1 MIICSRCGK
10 ENQDQFKYCLG
21 CGSKLQVAVPA
32 AADPLRAPPAAQ
44 EPAPLGMAKTFSPPP
59 PTALADPESAVAFQA
74 TRFQAPA
81 PAAAAVVRPVASP
94 GSAPHVVRA
103 SGAIGGQRTAPT
115 STGPASAPS
124 RAPTPA
130 AGQEASRPRP
140 VTSQQDATAAASRLA
155 TAPTAWR
162 PGGASTAA
170 PIPSAAAGPRVSVA
184 AVQAPVR
191 STGQPSPSVA
201 PPAPVGAAAAYPLA
215 TAAPIPPAA
224 SGPTLCPRC
233 GNPVSTGFAFCGACG
248 HRMKP
253 AAGAVVEAALE
264 QAAALAPEP
273 VKATVR
279 GQLTLIRPDGTEGG
293 SHPLHQGE
301 NLVGR
306 GQGHLFDSDPYL
318 SPRHAEFVLTEAG
331 LEVRDLRSL
340 NGVFVKLTQ
349 EETLESGDT
358 LRIGQE
364 LLRFDAISP
373 PSPLEDGTEIIGTPN
388 PGYWGRLSVI
398 VGRDVDGPAFPLF
411 DETVVLGRERG
422 DILFPEDGY
431 VSGTHAQITLRDGHV
446 YLTDLGSS
454 NGTFLRVRDARAVS
468 SGSLLLMGQQLFR
481 VAHQ

>member
-1 MIICSRCGK
+1 
-10 ENQDQFKYCLG
+10 
-21 CGSKLQVAVPA
+21 
-32 AADPLRAPPAAQ
+32 
-44 EPAPLGMAKTFSPPP
+44 
-59 PTALADPESAVAFQA
+59 
-74 TRFQAPA
+74 
-81 PAAAAVVRPVASP
+81 
-94 GSAPHVVRA
+94 
-103 SGAIGGQRTAPT
+103 
-115 STGPASAPS
+115 
-124 RAPTPA
+124 
-130 AGQEASRPRP
+130 
-140 VTSQQDATAAASRLA
+140 
-155 TAPTAWR
+155 
-162 PGGASTAA
+162 
-170 PIPSAAAGPRVSVA
+170 
-184 AVQAPVR
+184 
-191 STGQPSPSVA
+191 
-201 PPAPVGAAAAYPLA
+201 
-215 TAAPIPPAA
+215 
-224 SGPTLCPRC
+224 
-233 GNPVSTGFAFCGACG
+233 
-248 HRMKP
+248 MKP
-253 AAGAVVEAALE
+253 AAGAVVEAAIE

-279 GQLTLIRPDGTEGG
+279 GQLTLIRPDGTEGA
-293 SHPLHQGE
+293 SHPLRQGE

-306 GQGHLFDSDPYL
+306 GQGHLFDADPYL

-349 EETLESGDT
+349 EEPLESGDT

-431 VSGTHAQITLRDGHV
+431 VSGTHAQITLRDGRV

-454 NGTFLRVRDARAVS
+454 NGTFLRVRDARVVP

>member
-21 CGSKLQVAVPA
+21 CGSKLQMAVPA
-32 AADPLRAPPAAQ
+32 PAEPLRAPPPAE
-44 EPAPLGMAKTFSPPP
+44 EPAPMGMAKTFSPAP
-59 PTALADPESAVAFQA
+59 PTAMPDPESVGFQA
-74 TRFQAPA
+74 TRYQAPG
-81 PAAAAVVRPVASP
+81 PAAASVVRPMAAS
-94 GSAPHVVRA
+94 GSAPHLVRA
-103 SGAIGGQRTAPT
+103 GGAVAETRTAPPAT
-115 STGPASAPS
+115 APAAFPAPASAPM
-124 RAPTPA
+124 
-130 AGQEASRPRP
+130 QDASRRP
-140 VTSQQDATAAASRLA
+140 VTAPQDAAAAASRLA

-162 PGGASTAA
+162 PGGASAA
-170 PIPSAAAGPRVSVA
+170 PVPAVAAAAPRVSVA
-184 AVQAPVR
+184 PVPSPGR
-191 STGQPSPSVA
+191 PTVQPSPSAA
-201 PPAPVGAAAAYPLA
+201 PAAPVSVAAAYPLA
-215 TAAPIPPAA
+215 AAAPVAAAA

-233 GNPVSTGFAFCGACG
+233 GNPVSAGFAFCGACG

-253 AAGAVVEAALE
+253 AAGAVVEAALQ

-273 VKATVR
+273 VKVTVR

-306 GQGHLFDSDPYL
+306 GQGHLFDADPYL
-318 SPRHAEFVLTEAG
+318 SPRHAEFVLTDAG

-349 EETLESGDT
+349 EEPLESGDT

-364 LLRFDAISP
+364 LLRFDTISP
-373 PSPLEDGTEIIGTPN
+373 PAPLEDGTEIIGTPN

-431 VSGTHAQITLRDGHV
+431 VSGTHAQITLRDGRV

-454 NGTFLRVRDARAVS
+454 NGTFLRVRDSRPVP